1 MDSGAKKVI
10 DMNNT
15 DQSLRHPIFK
25 IPGIWGEKKF
35 GTQQRLHNTEGP

>member
-1 MDSGAKKVI
+1 MDSVAKKVI

-25 IPGIWGEKKF
+25 IPGIWEKI
-35 GTQQRLHNTEGP
+35 RYPTEAQ